1 MFYLGH
7 DGTRRSGPTGV
18 PMVDPTAKGATGTPF
33 TLDVE
38 RGKVI
43 EFARAIQAR
52 HPDHLAEDAVIP
64 PTFLTTQLFW
74 EKLSDGSNPWAL
86 VQMSEERGMHAEQE
100 YIFHG
105 PPPRAGQ
112 RLHAVSTIRDISEKT
127 SRSGHRLIF
136 VKMATEYRDDTG
148 KLVAEA
154 ILTGVERHPPEESA

>member
-1 MFYLGH
+1 
-7 DGTRRSGPTGV
+7 
-18 PMVDPTAKGATGTPF
+18 MVDPSAEGATGAPF

-43 EFARAIQAR
+43 EFARAIQAT
-52 HPDHLAEDAVIP
+52 HADHTADDAVIP

-74 EKLSDGSNPWAL
+74 EKLVDDANPWAL

-112 RLHAVSTIRDISEKT
+112 RLHASSNIRDITEKT
-127 SRSGHRLIF
+127 ARSGHRLVF
-136 VKMATEYRDDTG
+136 VKMVTEYRDDSG
-148 KLVAEA
+148 ELVAEA
-154 ILTGVERHPPEESA
+154 ILTGVERHPPGE